1 MADYYACGGHYETAI
16 YSRSRASSLCR
27 DISRRANAAWNE
39 VTQSSCRRALDH
51 GNSEGWHR
59 AGGLFTDPTPQVGKA
74 ILVVSNYWGPAS
86 EVKSTGETAEVTQG
100 YIDMG
105 RIDSALR
112 YSPPRESAVG
122 KTALVYHLVTVPTY
136 LIMYGPDGKTLLNKK
151 PAGTRV
157 WQIKDPQGLPFATV
171 NTAVRYVL
179 EMRDKT
185 TDPAIRKHADE
196 TLARLLERH

>member
-1 MADYYACGGHYETAI
+1 MRQLFTLGVVLILCVATSAEEPMQPGTRSPNQVVDELWTMA
-16 YSRSRASSLCR
+16 
-27 DISRRANAAWNE
+27 
-39 VTQSSCRRALDH
+39 TQGELLSA
-51 GNSEGWHR
+51 EGWHR
-59 AGGLFTDPTPQVGKA
+59 AGGLFTDPTPQAGKA

-86 EVKSTGETAEVTQG
+86 EVRSTGETAEVTQG
-100 YIDMG
+100 YVDMG
-105 RIDSALR
+105 RIDSALH
-112 YSPPRESAVG
+112 YSPPRGSAVG

-136 LIMYGPDGKTLLNKK
+136 LMMYGPDGKTLLNKK

-185 TDPAIRKHADE
+185 TDPAIRKHGDE
-196 TLARLLERH
+196 TLARLLKLH